1 VAVITVSDTKDEASD
16 ESGRSLRTGAV
27 DAGHRVVH
35 YGIVR
40 DEIPEI
46 RGALETAIRLGVD
59 AVIMDGGT
67 GAAHRDVTVEAV
79 APLLEK
85 TLDGFGD
92 LFRLLS
98 FRKVGSAAML
108 SRAVAGVYRGAAVF
122 CLPGSPDAVTLAWN
136 DLIRPELPHLVGLL
150 RK

>member
-1 VAVITVSDTKDEASD
+1 MSKGSRAKREHRESAPRGLRVAVITGSDTKDEASD
-16 ESGRSLRTGAV
+16 ESGRSLRAGGV
-27 DAGHRVVH
+27 GAGHRVVH

-67 GAAHRDVTVEAV
+67 GAAHRDVTVEAG

-85 TLDGFGD
+85 TLDGFGGP
-92 LFRLLS
+92 FRVLG
-98 FRKVGSAAML
+98 FRRVGSAAML
-108 SRAVAGVYRGAAVF
+108 SRAGGGGDPGAG
-122 CLPGSPDAVTLAWN
+122 
-136 DLIRPELPHLVGLL
+136 
-150 RK
+150 

>member
-1 VAVITVSDTKDEASD
+1 MSKGSRATREHREGAPR
-16 ESGRSLRTGAV
+16 GLRGGGAV
-27 DAGHRVVH
+27 MR
-35 YGIVR
+35 
-40 DEIPEI
+40 
-46 RGALETAIRLGVD
+46 
-59 AVIMDGGT
+59 DGGT
-67 GAAHRDVTVEAV
+67 GAAHRDGTVEAV

-136 DLIRPELPHLVGLL
+136 HLIRPELPHLVGLL